1 MTRRR
6 NFNPHS
12 YYHVI
17 MRGNNREAIF
27 KSHEDMV
34 ELMRALLHVYD
45 RYPFTV
51 LAYCFMS
58 NHYHILIKP
67 TKDQL
72 SKIMALINRRYSD
85 SYSKRYNHVGRIY
98 QKRYFAKEVRS
109 RKGLLVVSS
118 YIHRNPI
125 DTKKPM
131 VDRLETY
138 PYSSYPFYFHEIKES
153 PRFLDRNLLKDLL
166 PPPMEKTNQAYC
178 QYCLESRELVEEDIK

>member
-6 NFNPHS
+6 QFNPHS

-27 KSHEDMV
+27 RSHEDMM
-34 ELMRALLHVYD
+34 ELMRALLYVHS

-51 LAYCFMS
+51 LAYCFMT
-58 NHYHILIKP
+58 NHYHMLIKP
-67 TKDQL
+67 TKDPL

-98 QKRYFAKEVRS
+98 QKRYFAKEVNS
-109 RKGLLVVSS
+109 RKGLLAVSS

-131 VDRLETY
+131 VERLELY
-138 PYSSYPFYFHEIKES
+138 PYSSYPFYYYKIKD
-153 PRFLDRNLLKDLL
+153 PPPFLNRNFLKNLL
-166 PPPMEKTNQAYC
+166 PYPMEKTNQAYC
-178 QYCLESRELVEEDIK
+178 QYCLASRHQVEEDVK